1 MKFVY
6 LIIAI
11 ISTAIFASAQ
21 QAQPLTELAGTAI
34 DQAGASIPSVRIV
47 LSNIK
52 GTKYEVMTSD
62 DGSFRLKVPAGTYL
76 VEAEYIPNKVWE
88 PFRIEKYEVAANKR
102 MTLDICLRVDQEFIK
117 THATPVTSEKRSS
130 HRKTRASL

>member
-6 LIIAI
+6 LIISI

-62 DGSFRLKVPAGTYL
+62 DGSFRL
-76 VEAEYIPNKVWE
+76 
-88 PFRIEKYEVAANKR
+88 
-102 MTLDICLRVDQEFIK
+102 
-117 THATPVTSEKRSS
+117 
-130 HRKTRASL
+130 